1 MFYRAQRESDL
12 EGNHGGHATHDLLDF
27 HDPSWII
34 DHHRPNL
41 ITKIS
46 KPGGSWFNVLFGQKH
61 GTNNDS
67 DNSQKGP
74 GKGHTSKAVAEQSQL
89 RLSSQLPQ
97 GVTGTIHKQLE
108 ETEKSYRINFA
119 ELQRLRLRQLQHKL
133 MQHAIDLRYDAMEPP
148 EWAEDLR
155 QYVQALQDYDY
166 MGKHTLQTQD
176 PFIVT
181 GERYID
187 RLMLHVAMRDK
198 EDEADPLHWAKPI
211 IKWESSVRH
220 PRPISGTRDGNLR
233 RDWIRGF
240 RQRLGVAAVGGI
252 FLIAPMWLVVL
263 HGTLYTALVSTTV
276 FVTIFGL
283 LMAFFLDGLKDVLSS
298 TAAYSAVL
306 VVFVGLTVPTNTP

>member
-1 MFYRAQRESDL
+1 MFYRARRESDL

-61 GTNNDS
+61 GTNNAS
-67 DNSQKGP
+67 DNNQKGP
-74 GKGHTSKAVAEQSQL
+74 GKGHTGKAVAEQSQL

-155 QYVQALQDYDY
+155 QY
-166 MGKHTLQTQD
+166 GKS
-176 PFIVT
+176 I
-181 GERYID
+181 
-187 RLMLHVAMRDK
+187 
-198 EDEADPLHWAKPI
+198 
-211 IKWESSVRH
+211 
-220 PRPISGTRDGNLR
+220 
-233 RDWIRGF
+233 
-240 RQRLGVAAVGGI
+240 
-252 FLIAPMWLVVL
+252 LV
-263 HGTLYTALVSTTV
+263 
-276 FVTIFGL
+276 
-283 LMAFFLDGLKDVLSS
+283 
-298 TAAYSAVL
+298 
-306 VVFVGLTVPTNTP
+306 